1 MFRDPHTGVECDISI
16 HNALALR
23 NTRLLRVYSMIDPR
37 VRWLAY
43 TLKRWVKA
51 RHLNDPSDSTLSS
64 YGLLLLLFHSD
75 VELHDLVLR
84 DLGVLMGQTG
94 LAQ

>member
-1 MFRDPHTGVECDISI
+1 MFKDPSTGVECDISV

-23 NTRLLRVYSMIDPR
+23 NTQLLRMYSVIDPR

-51 RHLNDPSDSTLSS
+51 RHLNDPSDS
-64 YGLLLLLFHSD
+64 
-75 VELHDLVLR
+75 
-84 DLGVLMGQTG
+84 
-94 LAQ
+94 

>member
-1 MFRDPHTGVECDISI
+1 MMYDVCR
-16 HNALALR
+16 
-23 NTRLLRVYSMIDPR
+23 YSRIDPR

-64 YGLLLLLFHSD
+64 YGLIMVRARTHSSISYANTHTLPD
-75 VELHDLVLR
+75 TWRPRSSRINQSCSAL
-84 DLGVLMGQTG
+84 QP
-94 LAQ
+94 